1 MFGQKGSE
9 VAMNADR
16 KLWLEENAVTCRV
29 FKGKWSI
36 RHCLRMYNDIKEL
49 KIEMSSRING
59 KVTRYESAYNPCE
72 HCKVLTRYVNVP
84 CPSDGQYHPVVEPAY
99 NEAWGASPGA

>member
-1 MFGQKGSE
+1 
-9 VAMNADR
+9 MNADG

-72 HCKVLTRYVNVP
+72 HCKVLTRYVNEP
-84 CPSDGQYHPVVEPAY
+84 CPADRPFRPTGEPSY
-99 NEAWGASPGA
+99 NEVWAISPGA